1 MKDNVLRGIALL
13 ARGNSAG
20 MAEFPDSINGL
31 YASLG
36 PLIAFPLVGAGL
48 LAYSGQPALAAIAFL
63 SRLSVVLALS
73 VLIHACAQFTRREA
87 LWLRTAIALN
97 WSFWLVIPL
106 LFAAALIGAVLVTA
120 GVAEPTAQYAVI
132 GIMAVYLLWCNWFII
147 RAGLQLASLPA
158 FGVMLLTNGVLGLL
172 TLGPTLLSLLLR
184 HR

>member
-1 MKDNVLRGIALL
+1 VKDNFQLLRGIALL

-20 MAEFPDSINGL
+20 LAAFPASINGL

-48 LAYSGQPALAAIAFL
+48 LAYSGQPALATLAFL
-63 SRLSVVLALS
+63 SRLSMVLGLS
-73 VLIHACAQFTRREA
+73 VLIHAFAQFTSREA

-106 LFAAALIGAVLVTA
+106 LFAAAVIGAVLVTA
-120 GVAEPTAQYAVI
+120 GVPEPTAQYAVV
-132 GIMAVYLLWCNWFII
+132 GLMALYLLWYNWFII

-172 TLGPTLLSLLLR
+172 AAVPMLLHGR
-184 HR
+184 